1 MCGRLVRDADLD
13 FARYGVR
20 EIQEKRL
27 AYRSFNI
34 APTVEDVI
42 VRAELEGRRA
52 VPSRWGLIPPWA
64 KDRAIAAKTFNARAE
79 TIMERP
85 AFRSLVGRHRCAIPA
100 SGFYE
105 WQSTPQGKQPL
116 YIRRADGEPLAL
128 AGLWAEW
135 TDPATGERV
144 TSHTIITTQANGTM
158 APFHQRMPVVLDG
171 DGLDLW
177 LDPAAT
183 DPAAVLGLL
192 VPCPDDVL
200 TAYPVAPLVNNVR
213 NDGPELIAPAA
224 AGD

>member
-13 FARYGVR
+13 FARFGVR
-20 EIQEKRL
+20 EIQEKRI

-42 VRAELEGRRA
+42 VRAEPEGRRA
-52 VPSRWGLIPPWA
+52 VPSRWGLIPSWA
-64 KDRAIAAKTFNARAE
+64 KDRAIASKTFNARAE

-85 AFRSLVGRHRCAIPA
+85 AFRSLVARHRCVIPA

-105 WQSTPQGKQPL
+105 WQSASKGKRPI

-135 TDPATGERV
+135 TDAATGERV
-144 TSHTIITTQANGTM
+144 TSHTIITTAANATM

-171 DGLDLW
+171 AGLDLW
-177 LDPAAT
+177 LDPAVT
-183 DPAAVLGLL
+183 DPAAVLSLL

-200 TAYPVAPLVNNVR
+200 VVYPVSPLVNNVR

>member
-20 EIQEKRL
+20 EIQEKRIG
-27 AYRSFNI
+27 YRSFNI

-42 VRAELEGRRA
+42 VRAEPEGRHA

-64 KDRAIAAKTFNARAE
+64 KDRGIAAKTFNARAE

-85 AFRSLVGRHRCAIPA
+85 AFRSLVARHRCVIPA

-105 WQSTPQGKQPL
+105 WQATPSGKRPL

-135 TDPATGERV
+135 TDPDSGERV

-158 APFHQRMPVVLDG
+158 APFHQRMPVVLDRA
-171 DGLDLW
+171 GLDLW
-177 LDPAAT
+177 LDADVT

-200 TAYPVAPLVNNVR
+200 AVHPVSPLVNNVR